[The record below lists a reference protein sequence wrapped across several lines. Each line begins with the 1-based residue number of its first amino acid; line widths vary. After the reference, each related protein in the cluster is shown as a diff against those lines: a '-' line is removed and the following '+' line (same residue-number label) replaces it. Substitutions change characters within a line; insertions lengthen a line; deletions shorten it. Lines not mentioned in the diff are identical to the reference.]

1 MKKSLSSLVV
11 LIVIGLI
18 VVIILSSKIFYTLQ
32 PGEKGIVFYPLSNKL
47 DKENILGA
55 GLHVIAPWNSMIIYD
70 VREQKIDETM
80 DILDKNGLA
89 VHVDISVRFNPMYNK
104 IGEIHELFG
113 VNYVNKLVI
122 PEVRSEVRK
131 VMGRYTSE
139 EIYSTKRTEVEAEIV
154 KETENVLKN
163 PKNNIVLK
171 AVLIRSIVIPEKIKA
186 AIEKKIQ
193 AKQEALAYRFILE
206 KEKAEADRK
215 RIEAEGEANANKI
228 INSSLTREL
237 LQMRGIEATIKLSQ
251 SQNAKVIVIGS
262 GKDGLPLILGNQ

>member
-1 MKKSLSSLVV
+1 
-11 LIVIGLI
+11 
-18 VVIILSSKIFYTLQ
+18 
-32 PGEKGIVFYPLSNKL
+32 
-47 DKENILGA
+47 
-55 GLHVIAPWNSMIIYD
+55 
-70 VREQKIDETM
+70 
-80 DILDKNGLA
+80 
-89 VHVDISVRFNPMYNK
+89 
-104 IGEIHELFG
+104 
-113 VNYVNKLVI
+113 
-122 PEVRSEVRK
+122 
-131 VMGRYTSE
+131 MGRYTSE

-154 KETENVLKN
+154 KETERVLMN
-163 PKNNIVLK
+163 PKNNIELK
-171 AVLIRSIVIPEKIKA
+171 AILIRSIKIPEKIKA

-262 GKDGLPLILGNQ
+262 GSDGLPLILGNQ